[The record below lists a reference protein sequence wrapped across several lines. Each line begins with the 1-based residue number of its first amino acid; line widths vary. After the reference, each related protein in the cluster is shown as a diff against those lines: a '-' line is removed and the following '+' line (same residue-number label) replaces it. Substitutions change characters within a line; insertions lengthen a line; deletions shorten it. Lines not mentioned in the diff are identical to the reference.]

1 MQCYEGKDKFIQKSI
16 LNALWSV
23 MRGTTW
29 TLQCIKNVIIC
40 TLIFQS
46 ISFESALNTLLFPT
60 VLKLKQTWPLFF
72 WVSLLNAISFKH
84 TTQASLTAQNPHT
97 STTIHCLQKLSN
109 RRPRSPQL
117 CSTPHPSTPHP
128 ILTTYPPHTPPS
140 PSPPKMW
147 VAWEASSNWREGPN
161 LPWLENLS
169 HLQQTFS
176 SLLKYELTREQSST
190 RK

>member
-46 ISFESALNTLLFPT
+46 ISFESALNTLLFPA
-60 VLKLKQTWPLFF
+60 VLKLKQTWPLFL
-72 WVSLLNAISFKH
+72 VSLLNAISFKH

-97 STTIHCLQKLSN
+97 STTGLQNSTSYLSKNKRKSTLSTLKVADLKSIFTRHIALSN
-109 RRPRSPQL
+109 SIGTVIQE
-117 CSTPHPSTPHP
+117 S
-128 ILTTYPPHTPPS
+128 
-140 PSPPKMW
+140 
-147 VAWEASSNWREGPN
+147 A
-161 LPWLENLS
+161 
-169 HLQQTFS
+169 
-176 SLLKYELTREQSST
+176 
-190 RK
+190 